1 MIIIDELSKYNL
13 NNNLISRKALLMWND
28 VVNMNKISSDNIIY
42 SVELNNIKD
51 KDISGY
57 IIVEKDFDNLG
68 INKILEIIYE
78 TSY

>member
-42 SVELNNIKD
+42 SVELNNIKY

-57 IIVEKDFDNLG
+57 VIVEKDFDNLG
-68 INKILEIIYE
+68 TNKILGITYE

>member
-1 MIIIDELSKYNL
+1 MIIIDALSKYNL
-13 NNNLISRKALLMWND
+13 NNNLVSKKALLMWND

-57 IIVEKDFDNLG
+57 VIVEKDFDNLG
-68 INKILEIIYE
+68 YNKILEIIYE